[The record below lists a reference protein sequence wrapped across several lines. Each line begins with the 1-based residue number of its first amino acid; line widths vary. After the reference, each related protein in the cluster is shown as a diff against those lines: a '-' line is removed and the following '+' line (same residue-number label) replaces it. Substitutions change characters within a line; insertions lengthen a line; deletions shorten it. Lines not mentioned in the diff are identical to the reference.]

1 MPIQVGI
8 LGAEGRMGKAV
19 REEIEKDPQFIL
31 KRAWEKED
39 HPSLKKEISPGVF
52 IEKLPS
58 SFEDPLI
65 DVLIDFSHP
74 SFTLKA
80 LPLCIEKKIPM
91 VIGTTGF
98 SLEEEKRIYDAG
110 EKIPILFSS
119 NMSLG
124 VNILFYLA
132 SFLSKKLSPD
142 IWQIELLERHH
153 KGKKDAPSGTAKT
166 LERIFR
172 ENFSIEKVSYGREG
186 KERKREDREM
196 GVFAIRG
203 GSLPGEHTIFFL
215 GEDEELIL
223 LHRAYSRRIFARG
236 ALIGAK
242 WVYKKS
248 PGVYSMQEV
257 LGLR

>member
-8 LGAEGRMGKAV
+8 LGAEGRMGKTI
-19 REEIEKDPQFIL
+19 REEIKKDPDFLL
-31 KRAWEKED
+31 KKAWEKED
-39 HPSLKKEISPGVF
+39 HPFIGKEISPSVF

-58 SFEDPLI
+58 SLRETSL
-65 DVLIDFSHP
+65 DVIIDFSHP

-80 LPLCIEKKIPM
+80 LPLCIEEKIPI

-98 SLEEEKRIYDAG
+98 SKEEEEKIYHAG

-132 SFLSKKLSPD
+132 SFLSKKLSPR
-142 IWQIELLERHH
+142 IWQVEILERHH

-166 LERIFR
+166 LQRIFQ
-172 ENFSIEKVSYGREG
+172 ENFSIEKISYGREG
-186 KERKREDREM
+186 KEALRKEKEM
-196 GVFAIRG
+196 GVLAIRG
-203 GSLPGEHTIFFL
+203 GSLPGEHTIFL
-215 GEDEELIL
+215 LKEDEELIL
-223 LHRAYSRRIFARG
+223 LHRAYSRRIFAQG

-257 LGLR
+257 LGLE